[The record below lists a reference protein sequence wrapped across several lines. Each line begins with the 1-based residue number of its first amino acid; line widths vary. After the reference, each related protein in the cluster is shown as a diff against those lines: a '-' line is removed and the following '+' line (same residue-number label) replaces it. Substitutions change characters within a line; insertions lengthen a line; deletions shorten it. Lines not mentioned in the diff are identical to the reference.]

1 MYNFLLSQ
9 FIAKLAANNISL
21 VFRKESGDNE
31 LLALSIMLLNGVVSL
46 VNVIF
51 DRNTNAA
58 NIQIA
63 SVYEKVLQLI
73 DHSLAMIINL

>member
-1 MYNFLLSQ
+1 
-9 FIAKLAANNISL
+9 
-21 VFRKESGDNE
+21 
-31 LLALSIMLLNGVVSL
+31 MLLNGVVSL